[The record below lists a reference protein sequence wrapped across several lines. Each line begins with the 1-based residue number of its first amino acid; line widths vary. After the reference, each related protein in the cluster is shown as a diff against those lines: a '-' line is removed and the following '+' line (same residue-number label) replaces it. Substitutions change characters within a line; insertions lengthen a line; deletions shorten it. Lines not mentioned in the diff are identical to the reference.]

1 MQKLGGVDT
10 PIVLLR
16 QVGPELARPDHNA
29 EVRGKRHAATN
40 RSRRGRRGANSL
52 PHRCGVHR
60 IKVPVEV
67 ATLAAASLPLEL
79 DGDVAVL
86 TRVTTLEF
94 SPQIRCSETCYVY

>member
-1 MQKLGGVDT
+1 
-10 PIVLLR
+10 
-16 QVGPELARPDHNA
+16 
-29 EVRGKRHAATN
+29 
-40 RSRRGRRGANSL
+40 L